1 MRKTILALA
10 LSAALPVIA
19 HAAEAPKS
27 SVSLTGNMTLASEYI
42 FRGIAQTNHKPA
54 VQAGLDLAH
63 DSGLYLGV
71 WSSNISWL
79 SDAGAGSSG
88 VETDIYGGYK
98 GELSGIS
105 YDVGLLEY
113 YYPGTYAA
121 GVNSPNTL
129 EGYVGVGY
137 KGVTLKYSH
146 SFTDLFG
153 YTDSKNS
160 GYLDLSG
167 SYEVGAGVTVSAH
180 VGHQKIAGDGNS
192 DFSYTDYKI
201 GVAKEFFGLNTSL
214 AYSASNAKEA
224 LYTNAYGTDTGE
236 GRVIFS
242 VGKTF

>member
-19 HAAEAPKS
+19 QAADAPKS
-27 SVSLTGNMTLASEYI
+27 AFALSGNMTLASEYI

-54 VQAGLDLAH
+54 VQAGLDLGH
-63 DSGLYLGV
+63 ESGAYAGV

-79 SDAGAGSSG
+79 SDAGLGSSG

-98 GELSGIS
+98 GEAGGIS
-105 YDVGLLEY
+105 YDVGLLQY
-113 YYPGTYAA
+113 YYPGTYVA
-121 GVNSPNTL
+121 GTNSPNTL
-129 EGYVGVGY
+129 EGYVGVGF
-137 KGVTLKYSH
+137 KGISLKYSH

-153 YTDSKNS
+153 YADSKNS

-167 SYEVGAGVTVSAH
+167 SVEVGAGVTVSAH
-180 VGHQKIAGDGNS
+180 VGHQKISGNS
-192 DFSYTDYKI
+192 DYSYTDYKI